1 MISEKFNKILNRN
14 KIEVLIKMRRQHFR
28 NIHFSTLNH
37 LVLKFF
43 CNQPKQK

>member
-1 MISEKFNKILNRN
+1 MILEKFNKILNLN
-14 KIEVLIKMRRQHFR
+14 KIEVLIKMRMKNFR

-43 CNQPKQK
+43 YNQAKQK